1 MALQSFTVNS
11 LKSMNLNNRQS
22 KGTSVNKKVGTQPEC
37 QEDLTQ
43 WITQKGMKCV
53 FSGYTT
59 QPPPSESELQMAPKK
74 VDSVWPRVRDAH
86 YSGRQGLARRLKSQG
101 ARRQRQRHV
110 SLFFQHDKHHL
121 FSPLFGN
128 QTPRHNCKK
137 LWGHRC
143 RIILAN

>member
-22 KGTSVNKKVGTQPEC
+22 NGTTVNKKGGTQPQC
-37 QEDLTQ
+37 QEDLTE

-59 QPPPSESELQMAPKK
+59 QPPPSESELQMTPKK
-74 VDSVWPRVRDAH
+74 VDSVCPHIRDARS
-86 YSGRQGLARRLKSQG
+86 SGRQELNTRRIGQCT
-101 ARRQRQRHV
+101 RRQRQCHV
-110 SLFFQHDKHHL
+110 SLLFQHNEHHL

-128 QTPRHNCKK
+128 QTPRHAVRSCEVTGVG
-137 LWGHRC
+137 LYLG
-143 RIILAN
+143 